1 MYKYPLL
8 FDLFCGGLESGKIR
22 GIPKMGMSPIEDII
36 NVAHEAHIRLE
47 LWYAMVNHAYRHEP
61 SKFQRTSRHE
71 KHTTLCALVLW
82 HWNAVNVRLMHLNT
96 EVPYSVARKHN
107 VTAAATTIRV
117 CPKNFIK
124 RTFTTSSSYDLRH
137 IHYVNHINQLSMY
150 TSTHTFSMHLVY
162 VMQYGMVT
170 MHILHVH

>member
-71 KHTTLCALVLW
+71 KHTALVALERLEFAT
-82 HWNAVNVRLMHLNT
+82 HAFKHRSAVFG
-96 EVPYSVARKHN
+96 RKE
-107 VTAAATTIRV
+107 AQ
-117 CPKNFIK
+117 CD
-124 RTFTTSSSYDLRH
+124 SSSDDDAGVPEEFY
-137 IHYVNHINQLSMY
+137 
-150 TSTHTFSMHLVY
+150 
-162 VMQYGMVT
+162 
-170 MHILHVH
+170 